1 MTISNNNRFDQF
13 KRDCKII
20 NLRYEYPG
28 YKSDIS
34 WAIVSDLT
42 ENELLEKY
50 PEEIK
55 KYIPFIWLSSMHYEV
70 FKESE
75 QNNKKHK
82 MREIRYFD
90 VYGYHD
96 EISSIY
102 HPELVVDCF
111 EEERENEFEANTLKA
126 AIQKLKPKQR
136 ERIIKTFFEGKSRR
150 QIAAEEGVTLGSVEN
165 SILSAL
171 CNLRI
176 LMSEEGDK
184 NE

>member
-1 MTISNNNRFDQF
+1 MTISNNTRLDQF
-13 KRDCKII
+13 KQDCKII
-20 NLRYEYPG
+20 NLKYEYPG
-28 YKSDIS
+28 YKGDIY
-34 WAIVSDLT
+34 WAVVSNLT
-42 ENELLEKY
+42 EKELLAKY
-50 PEEIK
+50 PEIMQI
-55 KYIPFIWLSSMHYEV
+55 YVPFIWLSSMHYEV

-75 QNNKKHK
+75 RNNKKHK
-82 MREIRYFD
+82 MREIRHFD
-90 VYGYHD
+90 VHGYHD
-96 EISSIY
+96 DISSMY
-102 HPELVVDCF
+102 HPELVIDCF

-150 QIAAEEGVTLGSVEN
+150 QIAAEEGVALGSVEN

-176 LMSEEGDK
+176 LMSEEGDN